1 MFKELCKI
9 GNKIGNIIL
18 SFLFPKEP
26 LIEHLENLSPAEF
39 KRYLEIIQM
48 AASTVERTTSPTE
61 PWIHA
66 LLPYKNKSVE
76 KIIHDIK
83 YYHNENLAEKL
94 AIEISAEVA
103 RKFPVGFFGTII
115 PLPPRKKRLIEY
127 GFDQNVLVL
136 SYLPKQLISRV
147 NTRTLTRNDTAEFSH
162 TKMKRAE
169 RLASATQIYKL
180 HPDYNPKQSLDQ
192 PVIIYDDVT
201 TTGASLQDAR
211 RCLMEI
217 GISQDKII
225 AITLAH

>member
-1 MFKELCKI
+1 MFKELC
-9 GNKIGNIIL
+9 KIGNIIL

-39 KRYLEIIQM
+39 KRFLE
-48 AASTVERTTSPTE
+48 TVATHTTSPTE

-66 LLPYKNKSVE
+66 LLPYKNQSIE
-76 KIIHDIK
+76 QIIHEIK

-103 RKFPVGFFGTII
+103 RKFPEGFFGTII

-127 GFDQNVLVL
+127 GFDQNALVL
-136 SYLPKQLISRV
+136 SYLPKQLICRV
-147 NTRTLTRNDTAEFSH
+147 NTRTLTRNDTAEFSL

-180 HPDYNPKQSLDQ
+180 HPDYNPERSLDQ
-192 PVIIYDDVT
+192 PIIVYDDVT

-211 RCLMEI
+211 RCLMGI
-217 GISQDKII
+217 GIPKDKII